1 MKNNLSIQFLGASGT
16 VTGSKYL
23 VELSGQKL
31 LIDCGLFQG
40 LKELRKLN
48 WETLPFDVS
57 TIDAVI
63 LTHGHLDHVGY
74 LPLLVKQGF
83 KGKIHATEPTIE
95 IAKLILLDS
104 AKIQEEDAKRANQ
117 FGYSKHHPAKPLYTT
132 AEAEAVFPMFQEQA
146 IDEWITLSDVFA
158 FRMRYNG
165 HILGATFIEL
175 RAADKLIVF
184 SGDIGRKEDPL
195 LFSPQKP
202 EQADILLIESTYGGR
217 IHPPNPDIRLAE
229 IINKAAAKNGT
240 IIIPAFA
247 VERAQLLMFYLWKLK
262 SENLIPDL
270 PIYLDSPMGQDVLK
284 IFSRHDSWHK
294 LSPSES
300 KEITKEI
307 KVVSKQNE
315 TIKLAES
322 HNPKIIIAASGMA
335 TGGRVLTYFEY
346 YLGQK
351 TATILMVG
359 FQGEGTRGRALL
371 DGAEEIKM
379 RGKYWTVN
387 ANCVSVEGLSA
398 HADQSELI
406 DWVNQLAKEPE
417 KLFIVHG
424 EPEGSSAL
432 KTKMKEVYG
441 YESIIP
447 ERNATYTIPVN
458 LDKTGRDNFKPIE

>member
-1 MKNNLSIQFLGASGT
+1 MEQTLSIQFLGAAGT

-31 LIDCGLFQG
+31 LMDCGLFQG
-40 LKELRKLN
+40 LKELRLLN
-48 WETLPFDVS
+48 WDTLPFDVS
-57 TIDAVI
+57 SLDAVI

-117 FGYSKHHPAKPLYTT
+117 FGYSKHHPAKPLYNT
-132 AEAEAVFPMFQEQA
+132 AEAESVFPLFQKQD
-146 IDEWITLSDVFA
+146 IDNWIKLSDLFS

-175 RAADKLIVF
+175 KAADKVIVF

-195 LFSPQKP
+195 LFPPQKP
-202 EQADILLIESTYGGR
+202 EKADVLLIESTYGGR
-217 IHPPNPDIRLAE
+217 IHSLNPEVHLAE
-229 IINKAAAKNGT
+229 VINKAARKNGT
-240 IIIPAFA
+240 IIIPVFA
-247 VERAQLLMFYLWKLK
+247 VERAQLLMYYLWKLK
-262 SENLIPDL
+262 NEGLIPDL
-270 PIYLDSPMGQDVLK
+270 PIYIDSPMGQDVLK

-294 LSPSES
+294 LSHSES
-300 KEITKEI
+300 REINQDI
-307 KVVSKQNE
+307 QVVSKQNE

-322 HNPKIIIAASGMA
+322 KAPKIVLAASGMA

-346 YLGQK
+346 YLDQK
-351 TATILMVG
+351 SATILMVG

-379 RGKYWTVN
+379 RGKYWKVN
-387 ANCVSVEGLSA
+387 ADCVLVEGLSA

-406 DWVNQLAKEPE
+406 DWVNQLTQKPE
-417 KLFIVHG
+417 KIFIVHG
-424 EPEGSSAL
+424 EPEGSIAL
-432 KTKMKEVYG
+432 KTKLLEVYD
-441 YESIIP
+441 YESILP
-447 ERNATYTIPVN
+447 ERNSIHTIQVN
-458 LDKTGRDNFKPIE
+458 VGEVKY

>member
-1 MKNNLSIQFLGASGT
+1 MENNLSIQFLGAAGT

-23 VELSGQKL
+23 LELSGQKL

-48 WETLPFDVS
+48 WESLPFDVS
-57 TIDAVI
+57 TLDAVI

-95 IAKLILLDS
+95 IAKLILHDS
-104 AKIQEEDAKRANQ
+104 AKIHEEDAKRANQ
-117 FGYSKHHPAKPLYTT
+117 FGYSKHHPAKPLYTSE
-132 AEAEAVFPMFQEQA
+132 EAEAVFPLFHKEV
-146 IDEWITLSDVFA
+146 IDKWIRISDVFT

-175 RAADKLIVF
+175 KAADKLIVF

-202 EQADILLIESTYGGR
+202 EKADVLLIESTYGGR
-217 IHPPNPDIRLAE
+217 IHPLNPEVRLAE

-262 SENLIPDL
+262 NENLIPDL
-270 PIYLDSPMGQDVLK
+270 PIYIDSPMGQEVLK

-294 LSPSES
+294 LSHAES
-300 KEITKEI
+300 KEIMKEI

-322 HNPKIIIAASGMA
+322 NAPKIIIAASGMA

-351 TATILMVG
+351 SATILMVG

-379 RGKYWTVN
+379 RGKYWPVHADCTL
-387 ANCVSVEGLSA
+387 VEGLSA

-406 DWVNQLAKEPE
+406 DWINQLTEKPE
-417 KLFIVHG
+417 KIFIVHG
-424 EPEGSSAL
+424 EPEGSIAL
-432 KTKMKEVYG
+432 KIKLMQVYG
-441 YESIIP
+441 YPSIIP
-447 ERNATYTIPVN
+447 ERNERFTIPVN
-458 LDKTGRDNFKPIE
+458 L

>member
-1 MKNNLSIQFLGASGT
+1 MEQNLNIQFLGAAGT

-23 VELSGQKL
+23 IELSGQKL

-40 LKELRKLN
+40 LKELRLLN

-57 TIDAVI
+57 SLDAVI

-117 FGYSKHHPAKPLYTT
+117 FGYSKHRPAKPLYTT
-132 AEAEAVFPMFQEQA
+132 EEAESVFPLFHKQEL
-146 IDEWITLSDVFA
+146 DKWTKLSDLFS
-158 FRMRYNG
+158 FRMLYNG

-175 RAADKLIVF
+175 KAADKLIVF

-202 EQADILLIESTYGGR
+202 EKADVLLIESTYGGR
-217 IHPPNPDIRLAE
+217 IHSLTPEVRLAE
-229 IINKAAAKNGT
+229 VINQAAHKNGT
-240 IIIPAFA
+240 IIIPVFA

-262 SENLIPDL
+262 NEGLIPDL
-270 PIYLDSPMGQDVLK
+270 PLYIDSPMGQDVLK

-294 LSPSES
+294 LSHSES
-300 KEITKEI
+300 KEISKEI

-322 HNPKIIIAASGMA
+322 NAPKIILAASGMA

-346 YLGQK
+346 YLDQRS
-351 TATILMVG
+351 ATILMVG

-379 RGKYWTVN
+379 RGKYWKVN
-387 ANCVSVEGLSA
+387 ADCVLVEGLSA

-406 DWVNQLAKEPE
+406 DWVNQLTKKPE
-417 KLFIVHG
+417 KIFIVHG
-424 EPEGSSAL
+424 EPEGSIAL
-432 KTKMKEVYG
+432 KAKLLEVYG

-447 ERNATYTIPVN
+447 ERNAIYTIPVN
-458 LDKTGRDNFKPIE
+458 F